1 MAKKR
6 RISSFERIKYLPDRK
21 KLESLSNF
29 FFQKHDTSPDQ
40 TSSTNSISRTEHK
53 STRLVPLK
61 SRKLLSFTVLF
72 VVRRPSESLRLCT
85 TLYRS
90 RMIISCENFH
100 DIIEGRGGRIC
111 VPVFVDSSRGWKNL
125 RRD

>member
-29 FFQKHDTSPDQ
+29 FFFKNTILLRIRQ
-40 TSSTNSISRTEHK
+40 NSISRTEHK

-90 RMIISCENFH
+90 RVIISCENFH
-100 DIIEGRGGRIC
+100 EIIEGRGGRIC